1 MNIFGIILFLMLVM
15 YVAKTWRIKEQRNT
29 KLDRIQR
36 RIREKEAA
44 SQKAAESQESE

>member
-1 MNIFGIILFLMLVM
+1 MNIFGIIFFLMLVM
-15 YVAKTWRIKEQRNT
+15 FVAKTWRIKEQRNS

-44 SQKAAESQESE
+44 AKKSGGKSRK